1 MFGIHIDPHQFDLR
15 ATIIALISF
24 LVLVGVMVVAHELG
38 HFIVAKLC
46 KVRVEAF
53 SFGFGPR
60 LFGFK
65 RGETDYMVCLLPLGG
80 YVKMTGEAAEQ
91 NLQVGGGQPAPQTE
105 PASDPGSL
113 LAHPRWQQML
123 IGVAGPAA
131 NFVLAFVLMVF
142 YFAFINEIP
151 DIRTVNLEWITPGS
165 PAAMAGLRPGDQVSS
180 FAGFANPDWQTFH
193 DLADQ
198 DAGKTVSIVVRRGD
212 QSVQTAVQL
221 KGHPSGDGIDLGESG
236 IFEQIYQYPI
246 VIANL
251 LSGAPADQAGLKP
264 GDEIL
269 AFDGHAFHSLAPLYD
284 YLTAGKGA
292 PIALTIRRNGVVLP
306 LIVVKPYAA
315 DSTWRLGFTRG
326 PMKEPPLRFKPLPAG
341 RAVASATDFC
351 EDSSLMIA
359 ELLKKLFTH
368 QATIKEISGPI
379 GIMQVAGDAATSHS
393 WQFIFELSAGISIN
407 LGIINLLPFPILD
420 GGMILFLLI
429 ESVLRRAINIKVKE
443 IIYQAAFLMI
453 LAFFLVVSFNDIA
466 RLPIFMHFKP

>member
-24 LVLVGVMVVAHELG
+24 LVLIGVIVVAHELG

-65 RGETDYMVCLLPLGG
+65 RGETDYKVCLLPLGG

-91 NLQVGGGQPAPQTE
+91 NLQVGSDQPPPE
-105 PASDPGSL
+105 SDPASDPGSL
-113 LAHPRWQQML
+113 LARPRWQQML

-142 YFAFINEIP
+142 YFAFINQIP
-151 DIRTVNLEWITPGS
+151 DIRTVNLEWIKPGS
-165 PAAMAGLRPGDQVSS
+165 PAALAGLRPGDQVSS
-180 FAGFANPDWQTFH
+180 FAGVANPDWQTFH
-193 DLADQ
+193 DLADHH
-198 DAGKTVSIVVRRGD
+198 AGQTVPIAVKRGD
-212 QSVQTAVQL
+212 QSIQTAVLLQ
-221 KGHPSGDGIDLGESG
+221 GHPSGDGIDLEETG
-236 IFEQIYQYPI
+236 IFEEIYPDPI

-251 LSGAPADQAGLKP
+251 LSGAPAEQAGLQS
-264 GDEIL
+264 GDQIL
-269 AFDGHAFHSLAPLYD
+269 AFDGHAFHSFIPLFD
-284 YLTAGKGA
+284 YLADGKGA
-292 PIALTIRRNGVVLP
+292 PIALTVRRNGAVLP
-306 LIVVKPYAA
+306 PIVVKPYQV

-326 PMKEPPLRFKPLPAG
+326 PMKEPPLRFQPMPIG
-341 RAVASATDFC
+341 RAVASSADFSK
-351 EDSSLMIA
+351 DSSLMIVD
-359 ELLKKLFTH
+359 LLKKLFTH
-368 QATIKEISGPI
+368 QASIKEVSGPI
-379 GIMQVAGDAATSHS
+379 GIIQVAGDAATSHS
-393 WQFIFELSAGISIN
+393 WDYVFKLSAAISIN
-407 LGIINLLPFPILD
+407 LGIVNLLPFPILD